1 MIAYPPSEMVI
12 AIDGPAGA
20 GKSTVA
26 REVARRLGYRY
37 LDTGAMYRAVALAA
51 LDTGTDLDDARSLA
65 GLGGLATRMT
75 EDPRL
80 RTPTVD
86 ARVSQVAG
94 HADVR
99 AAMRDAQRRFLEE
112 GDTVVEGRDIG
123 AVVWPQAEL
132 KVWLDADPIERA
144 RRRADESG
152 DDAAALALHA
162 RDQKDQLQTRRAPDA
177 IVVDSTDLEAGAVV
191 DRIVELARERGAR

>member
-1 MIAYPPSEMVI
+1 MVI

-80 RTPTVD
+80 RTPVVD

-99 AAMRDAQRRFLEE
+99 AAMREAQRQFLAE

-132 KVWLDADPIERA
+132 KVWLDADPAERA
-144 RRRADESG
+144 RRRTRESG
-152 DDAAALALHA
+152 DAGAAQALHA
-162 RDQKDQLQTRRAPDA
+162 RDRKDQLQTERATDA
-177 IVVDSTDLEAGAVV
+177 VVVDSTELDADAVV
-191 DRIVELARERGAR
+191 ERIVELARERGAA

>member
-1 MIAYPPSEMVI
+1 MVI

-75 EDPRL
+75 DDPRL

-99 AAMRDAQRRFLEE
+99 AAMRDAQRQFLAE

-123 AVVWPQAEL
+123 AVVWPESEL
-132 KVWLDADPIERA
+132 KIWLDADADERA
-144 RRRADESG
+144 RRRSDESG
-152 DDAAALALHA
+152 DATAAQALHV
-162 RDQKDQLQTRRAPDA
+162 RDQRDAQQMLRAEDA
-177 IVVDSTDLEAGAVV
+177 VSVDSTELSADAVV
-191 DRIVELARERGAR
+191 DRIIELARERGA

>member
-1 MIAYPPSEMVI
+1 MVI

-37 LDTGAMYRAVALAA
+37 LDTGAMYRAVVLAA
-51 LDTGTDLDDARSLA
+51 LDTGTDLDDARALA

-75 EDPRL
+75 GDPRL

-94 HADVR
+94 HAAVR

-112 GDTVVEGRDIG
+112 ATRSSRDAISGRSSGPSPSSRSGSTRIPSSG
-123 AVVWPQAEL
+123 HAA
-132 KVWLDADPIERA
+132 ASTSRA
-144 RRRADESG
+144 TRRPRRRF
-152 DDAAALALHA
+152 
-162 RDQKDQLQTRRAPDA
+162 TRATSATRSRRC
-177 IVVDSTDLEAGAVV
+177 VRRTRCWST
-191 DRIVELARERGAR
+191 RPS

>member
-1 MIAYPPSEMVI
+1 MVI

-37 LDTGAMYRAVALAA
+37 LDTGAMYRAVVLAA
-51 LDTGTDLDDARSLA
+51 LDTGTDLDDARALA

-75 EDPRL
+75 GDPRL

-123 AVVWPQAEL
+123 AVVWPESEL
-132 KVWLDADPIERA
+132 KVWLDADPVERA
-144 RRRADESG
+144 RRRSDESG
-152 DDAAALALHA
+152 DASAAQALHT
-162 RDQKDQLQTRRAPDA
+162 RDQRDAQQTQRAPDA
-177 IVVDSTDLEAGAVV
+177 VLVDSTELSADAVV
-191 DRIVELARERGAR
+191 DRIVELAREHGAC